1 MAFSYLKC
9 TFFIHLLEEHRTLS
23 KTSHEDAGCNIAI
36 RKLLHSMNNILLVFI
51 WCHWNIQIVNISAET
66 IICCRFR
73 LLYELPWYISKMAKS
88 QPCYCHNYR
97 RKKTHKKQ
105 SHSQQ
110 ITLLFHLWL
119 LITDGLLW
127 FFFLFF
133 FFVRQCL
140 THYLY
145 TNMLLISWSN
155 FNVSHSTVLSVLTN
169 TTITPSSTALYL

>member
-9 TFFIHLLEEHRTLS
+9 TFFIHLLEEHRPLS
-23 KTSHEDAGCNIAI
+23 KTSHEDADCDIST
-36 RKLLHSMNNILLVFI
+36 RMLLYSMNNILLVFI
-51 WCHWNIQIVNISAET
+51 CHWNIQIVNISAET

-73 LLYELPWYISKMAKS
+73 LLYELPWCISKMAGAS
-88 QPCYCHNYR
+88 LVTATITGE
-97 RKKTHKKQ
+97 RKLTRS
-105 SHSQQ
+105 SHTTNNLAISSM
-110 ITLLFHLWL
+110 ITYNRWSFN
-119 LITDGLLW
+119 
-127 FFFLFF
+127 FFFL
-133 FFVRQCL
+133 RQCL